1 MRKFM
6 VIRVYTEDDSSCEY
20 KVYRLPQRIEVMNLD
35 IEKDPQKNDRI
46 GTIDMTWHS
55 QKQADNYDYEYNNET
70 IYFSSRKS
78 YVMVD
83 DHKFVLEDKNDL
95 MELYKFLTGEDVNK
109 FIKDFQSVEKEF
121 SASKDFQ

>member
-83 DHKFVLEDKNDL
+83 DKKFVLEDKNDL

-109 FIKDFQSVEKEF
+109 FVKDFQSVEKEF

>member
-1 MRKFM
+1 M
-6 VIRVYTEDDSSCEY
+6 VIRVYTEDDNSCEY
-20 KVYRLPQRIEVMNLD
+20 KVYRFPQRIEIMNLD
-35 IEKDPQKNDRI
+35 IEKDPQKNGRL
-46 GTIDMTWHS
+46 GTIDFTWHS

-83 DHKFVLEDKNDL
+83 DQKFVLEDKNDL
-95 MELYKFLTGEDVNK
+95 MELYKFLSGEDVNK

>member
-1 MRKFM
+1 M
-6 VIRVYTEDDSSCEY
+6 VIRVYTEDDSGCNY
-20 KVYRLPQRIEVMNLD
+20 KVYRLPQRIETMNLD
-35 IEKDPQKNDRI
+35 MEKDPNKNGRL
-46 GTIDMTWHS
+46 GTIDVTWHS
-55 QKQADNYDYEYNNET
+55 QKQSENYDYEYENET
-70 IYFSSRKS
+70 IYFSAYKT

-109 FIKDFQSVEKEF
+109 FVKEFQSLEKEF